1 MNRSTFL
8 DTCTFCL
15 LKTARIKAEKSDC
28 VANCHVHMF
37 LPGMPILFP
46 NCLEDL
52 GVLGALEP
60 PLVPVLVGRQPLLR
74 AELLP
79 AGGAG
84 ELLPLDLGVLLIKSL
99 TCLFIDLNTAS
110 LRHSETK
117 TLQNQS
123 VE

>member
-1 MNRSTFL
+1 
-8 DTCTFCL
+8 
-15 LKTARIKAEKSDC
+15 
-28 VANCHVHMF
+28 
-37 LPGMPILFP
+37 MPILFP

-60 PLVPVLVGRQPLLR
+60 PLVPVLVGRQPLLG
-74 AELLP
+74 AELP

-84 ELLPLDLGVLLIKSL
+84 DLLPLDLGVLLIKSL

>member
-1 MNRSTFL
+1 
-8 DTCTFCL
+8 
-15 LKTARIKAEKSDC
+15 
-28 VANCHVHMF
+28 
-37 LPGMPILFP
+37 MPILFP

-60 PLVPVLVGRQPLLR
+60 PLVPVLMGRQPLLG